1 MKYVRRNDNL
11 KDIAV
16 HLRNKN
22 LSIFNNSRLI
32 QRVSNRLSQGIL
44 WCRMNL
50 RFFKGFKLVVSEQI
64 IENTLVF
71 KNLREKDKTI
81 LDFGG
86 YESILPLQLSALGY
100 KVTVLDQR
108 KYPFHHPNLKVLC
121 SNLFSDGLRITDKFD
136 VVISIST
143 IEHLGL
149 THYGNLL
156 MEDADVTGVKILWDL
171 VKNGGR
177 LMVSVPA
184 GKPAIQRGYR
194 IYNEKRINE
203 VFPNISSTYWFAK
216 NGREGTWHEVRPE
229 MIDNMIYSEPFGQ
242 MPVEGVVFVICDK
255 VGE

>member
-1 MKYVRRNDNL
+1 
-11 KDIAV
+11 
-16 HLRNKN
+16 
-22 LSIFNNSRLI
+22 
-32 QRVSNRLSQGIL
+32 
-44 WCRMNL
+44 MNL
-50 RFFKGFKLVVSEQI
+50 RVFKGFKLVVSEQI
-64 IENTLVF
+64 IENALVF

-108 KYPFHHPNLKVLC
+108 KYPFYHPSLKVLC
-121 SNLFSDGLRITDKFD
+121 GNLFRDGLRITDKFD

-143 IEHLGL
+143 IEHLGFA
-149 THYGNLL
+149 HYGGPL
-156 MEDADVTGVKILWDL
+156 MEDADVRGVKILWDL

-203 VFPNISSTYWFAK
+203 IFPNIYSLYWFAK
-216 NGREGTWHEVRPE
+216 NCREGTWHEVRPE
-229 MIDNMIYSEPFGQ
+229 MIDNMIYSEPFKQ
-242 MPVEGVVFVICDK
+242 MPVEAVVFVICDK
-255 VGE
+255 VGK